1 MIKKILL
8 FLILVFTSCSEQVD
22 LIVYNAEIYTVDNN
36 KNKATSFAVKDGKFI
51 YVGDDSVTSN
61 YSSSNIINAEGLPVY
76 PGFIDSHAH
85 FYNLG
90 FFNDQVNLKET
101 KSFQEVLK
109 RVIEYNNS
117 NKKDF
122 IIGRGWDQ
130 NDFIIGRGW
139 DQNDWENKSFPTNK
153 LLNEEFPDKAI
164 VLRRID
170 GHAYLVN
177 DFALNL
183 AGIDKSS
190 NVDGGE
196 FVKSNGKLTG
206 VLIDNAMRLIDDII
220 PAPTKEESIKALISA
235 QEIAFENGLTT
246 IAEAGISREQIEL
259 IDSLQKTGILK
270 IKIYAMI
277 ENNLE
282 DVDYYLEQGPY
293 KTDKLNVR
301 SVKVYADGAIGTSG
315 ASMIEDYSDRRG
327 YKGIIRTPIDCTKNL
342 ASKLSGTKFQMNTHA
357 IGDNANRIVLE
368 AYGDA
373 LFNYRDPRWRVE
385 HAQVINENDID
396 LFNQKIIPSV
406 QPTHATSDMYWL
418 YDRVGKKRANLAYA
432 YKELLTRSK
441 VIAFG
446 TDFPVEDIS
455 PIMTFYSAVAR
466 KDLNG
471 YPSEGFQME
480 NSINRADALYAM
492 TVFGAYANF
501 EENEKGSIEVGKS
514 ADFIILDN
522 DLIISEENK
531 IPFTKTVATFID
543 GELVFNRRYN

>member
-1 MIKKILL
+1 MIKKTLL
-8 FLILVFTSCSEQVD
+8 FLILVLTSCSEQVD
-22 LIVYNAEIYTVDNN
+22 LIVYNAEVYTVDDNN
-36 KNKATSFAVKDGKFI
+36 NKATSFAVKDGKFI
-51 YVGDDSVTSN
+51 YVGDDSITSK

-101 KSFQEVLK
+101 KSFEEVLK
-109 RVIEYNNS
+109 RVMEFNNS
-117 NKKDF
+117 NDKDF

-130 NDFIIGRGW
+130 NDW
-139 DQNDWENKSFPTNK
+139 VNKSFPTNK

-190 NVDGGE
+190 NIEGGE

-220 PAPTKEESIKALISA
+220 PDPTKEESVKALISA

-259 IDSLQKTGILK
+259 IDSLQKTGVLK

-301 SVKVYADGAIGTSG
+301 SVKVYADGALGSRG
-315 ASMIEDYSDRRG
+315 ASMIDEYSDRRG
-327 YKGIIRTPIDCTKNL
+327 YFGIIRTPIDSIKNL
-342 ASKLSGTKFQMNTHA
+342 AFKLAGTKFQMNTHA
-357 IGDNANRIVLE
+357 IGDNANRVVLN
-368 AYGDA
+368 AYRDA

-385 HAQVINENDID
+385 HAQVINEKDID
-396 LFNQKIIPSV
+396 LFNLKIIPSV

-418 YDRVGKKRANLAYA
+418 YDRVGKERASLAYA
-432 YKELLTRSK
+432 YKELLERSG
-441 VIAFG
+441 VIPFG
-446 TDFPVEDIS
+446 TDFPVEDIN
-455 PIMTFYSAVAR
+455 PIMTFYSAVVR
-466 KDLNG
+466 KDIDG
-471 YPSEGFQME
+471 YPDDGFQME
-480 NSINRADALYAM
+480 NSISRGDALYAM
-492 TVFGAYANF
+492 TIHGAYANF

-522 DLIISEENK
+522 DLIRSPEIR
-531 IPFTKTVATFID
+531 IPSTNIVATFID

>member
-1 MIKKILL
+1 MIKKTLL
-8 FLILVFTSCSEQVD
+8 FLILVLTSCSEQVD
-22 LIVYNAEIYTVDNN
+22 LIVYNAEVYTVDNN
-36 KNKATSFAVKDGKFI
+36 NNKATSFAVKDGKFI
-51 YVGDDSVTSN
+51 YVGDDSITSK

-101 KSFQEVLK
+101 KSFEEVLK
-109 RVIEYNNS
+109 RVMEFNNS
-117 NKKDF
+117 NDKDF

-130 NDFIIGRGW
+130 NDW
-139 DQNDWENKSFPTNK
+139 VNKSFPTNK

-190 NVDGGE
+190 NIEGGE

-220 PAPTKEESIKALISA
+220 PDPTKEESVKALISA

-259 IDSLQKTGILK
+259 IDSLQKEGVLK

-277 ENNLE
+277 ENNPE
-282 DVDYYLEQGPY
+282 DVDYYLEQGTY
-293 KTDKLNVR
+293 RTDKLNVR
-301 SVKVYADGAIGTSG
+301 SVKVYADGALGSRG
-315 ASMIEDYSDRRG
+315 ASMIDEYSDRRG
-327 YKGIIRTPIDCTKNL
+327 YFGIIRTPIDSINNL
-342 ASKLSGTKFQMNTHA
+342 AFKLAGTKFQMNTHA
-357 IGDNANRIVLE
+357 IGDNANRIVLN
-368 AYGDA
+368 AYRDA

-396 LFNQKIIPSV
+396 FFNYKIIPSV

-441 VIAFG
+441 IIAFG

-466 KDLNG
+466 KDIDG
-471 YPSEGFQME
+471 FPSDGFQME
-480 NSINRADALYAM
+480 NSLNRADALYAM
-492 TVFGAYANF
+492 TIFGAYANF

-522 DLIISEENK
+522 DILLSEENR
-531 IPFTKTVATFID
+531 IPLTNTVATFID

>member
-36 KNKATSFAVKDGKFI
+36 NNKATSFAVKDGKFI

-117 NKKDF
+117 NEK
-122 IIGRGWDQ
+122 
-130 NDFIIGRGW
+130 DFIIGRGW

-282 DVDYYLEQGPY
+282 DVDYYLNQGPY

-301 SVKVYADGAIGTSG
+301 SVKVYADGALGSRG

-327 YKGIIRTPIDCTKNL
+327 YKGIIRTPIDSIKNL
-342 ASKLSGTKFQMNTHA
+342 AFKLSGTKFQMNTHA

-466 KDLNG
+466 KDIDG

-480 NSINRADALYAM
+480 NSISRGDALYAM
-492 TVFGAYANF
+492 TIHGAYANF

-522 DLIISEENK
+522 DIVRSAENR
-531 IPFTKTVATFID
+531 IPLTNIVATFID

>member
-1 MIKKILL
+1 MIKKTLL
-8 FLILVFTSCSEQVD
+8 FLALVLTSCSEQVD
-22 LIVYNAEIYTVDNN
+22 LIVYNAEVYTVDVNNN
-36 KNKATSFAVKDGKFI
+36 KVTSFAVKDGKFI
-51 YVGDDSVTSN
+51 YVGDDSVTSK

-101 KSFQEVLK
+101 KSFEEVLK
-109 RVIEYNNS
+109 RVMEFNNS
-117 NKKDF
+117 NDKDF

-130 NDFIIGRGW
+130 NDW
-139 DQNDWENKSFPTNK
+139 VNKSFPTNK

-190 NVDGGE
+190 NIEGGE

-220 PAPTKEESIKALISA
+220 PDPTKEESVKALISA

-259 IDSLQKTGILK
+259 IDSLQKEGVLK

-277 ENNLE
+277 ENNPE
-282 DVDYYLEQGPY
+282 DVDYYLEQGTY

-301 SVKVYADGAIGTSG
+301 SVKVYADGALGSRG
-315 ASMIEDYSDRRG
+315 ASMIDEYSDRRG
-327 YKGIIRTPIDCTKNL
+327 YFGIIRTPIDSINNL
-342 ASKLSGTKFQMNTHA
+342 AFKLAGTKFQMNTHA
-357 IGDNANRIVLE
+357 IGDNANRIVLN
-368 AYGDA
+368 AYRDA

-396 LFNQKIIPSV
+396 FFNYKIIPSV

-441 VIAFG
+441 IIAFG

-466 KDLNG
+466 KDIDGFPND
-471 YPSEGFQME
+471 GFQME
-480 NSINRADALYAM
+480 NSLNRADALYAM
-492 TVFGAYANF
+492 TIFGAYANF

-522 DLIISEENK
+522 DIILSEENR
-531 IPFTKTVATFID
+531 IPLTNTVATFID
-543 GELVFNRRYN
+543 GELVFNRRYK

>member
-1 MIKKILL
+1 MIKKTLL
-8 FLILVFTSCSEQVD
+8 FLTLFLTSCSEQVD
-22 LIVYNAEIYTVDNN
+22 LIVYNAEVYTVDANNN
-36 KNKATSFAVKDGKFI
+36 KVTSFAVKDGKFI

-101 KSFQEVLK
+101 KSFEEVLK
-109 RVIEYNNS
+109 RVMEFNNS
-117 NKKDF
+117 NDKDF

-130 NDFIIGRGW
+130 NDW
-139 DQNDWENKSFPTNK
+139 VNKSFPTNK

-190 NVDGGE
+190 NIEGGE

-220 PAPTKEESIKALISA
+220 PDPTKEESVKALISA

-259 IDSLQKTGILK
+259 IDSLQKEGVLK

-277 ENNLE
+277 ENNPE
-282 DVDYYLEQGPY
+282 DVDYYLEQGTY

-301 SVKVYADGAIGTSG
+301 SVKVYADGALGSRG
-315 ASMIEDYSDRRG
+315 ASMIDEYSDRRG
-327 YKGIIRTPIDCTKNL
+327 YFGIIRTPIDSINNL
-342 ASKLSGTKFQMNTHA
+342 AFKLAGTKFQMNTHA
-357 IGDNANRIVLE
+357 IGDNANRIVLN
-368 AYGDA
+368 AYRDA

-466 KDLNG
+466 KDIDG
-471 YPSEGFQME
+471 FPSEGFQME
-480 NSINRADALYAM
+480 NSLNRADALYAM

-501 EENEKGSIEVGKS
+501 EENEKGSIEIGKS

-522 DLIISEENK
+522 DLIISEEDK
-531 IPFTKTVATFID
+531 IPSTNTVATFID

>member
-117 NKKDF
+117 NKK
-122 IIGRGWDQ
+122 
-130 NDFIIGRGW
+130 DFIIGRGW

-282 DVDYYLEQGPY
+282 DVDYYLNQGPY

-301 SVKVYADGAIGTSG
+301 SVKVYADGAIGSRG

-327 YKGIIRTPIDCTKNL
+327 YKGIIRTPIDSIKNL
-342 ASKLSGTKFQMNTHA
+342 AFKLSGTKFQMNTHA

>member
-1 MIKKILL
+1 MIKKTLL
-8 FLILVFTSCSEQVD
+8 FLTLVLTSCSEQVD
-22 LIVYNAEIYTVDNN
+22 LIVYNAEVYTVDENN
-36 KNKATSFAVKDGKFI
+36 NKATSFAVKDGKFI
-51 YVGDDSVTSN
+51 YVGDDSVTSK

-101 KSFQEVLK
+101 KSFEEVLK
-109 RVIEYNNS
+109 RVIEFNNS
-117 NKKDF
+117 NDKDF

-130 NDFIIGRGW
+130 NDW
-139 DQNDWENKSFPTNK
+139 VNKSFPTNK

-190 NVDGGE
+190 NIEGGE

-220 PAPTKEESIKALISA
+220 PDPTKEESVKALISA

-259 IDSLQKTGILK
+259 IDSLQKEGVLK

-277 ENNLE
+277 ENNPE

-301 SVKVYADGAIGTSG
+301 SVKVYADGALGSRG
-315 ASMIEDYSDRRG
+315 ASMIDEYSDRRG
-327 YKGIIRTPIDCTKNL
+327 YFGIIRTPIDSINNL
-342 ASKLSGTKFQMNTHA
+342 AFKLAGTKFQMNTHA
-357 IGDNANRIVLE
+357 IGDNANRIVLN
-368 AYGDA
+368 AYRDA

-396 LFNQKIIPSV
+396 FFNYKIIPSV

-432 YKELLTRSK
+432 YKELLIRSK
-441 VIAFG
+441 IIAFG

-466 KDLNG
+466 KDING
-471 YPSEGFQME
+471 FPSEGFQME

-492 TVFGAYANF
+492 TIFGAYANF

-522 DLIISEENK
+522 DLIRSDENR
-531 IPFTKTVATFID
+531 IPFTNIVATFID

>member
-1 MIKKILL
+1 MIKKTLL
-8 FLILVFTSCSEQVD
+8 FLILVLTSCSEQVD
-22 LIVYNAEIYTVDNN
+22 LIVYNAEVYTVDNN
-36 KNKATSFAVKDGKFI
+36 NNKATSFAVKDGKFI
-51 YVGDDSVTSN
+51 YVGDDSITSK

-101 KSFQEVLK
+101 KSFEEVLK
-109 RVIEYNNS
+109 RVMEFNNS
-117 NKKDF
+117 NDKDF

-130 NDFIIGRGW
+130 NDW
-139 DQNDWENKSFPTNK
+139 VNKSFPTNK

-190 NVDGGE
+190 NIEGGE

-220 PAPTKEESIKALISA
+220 PDPTKEESVKALISA

-246 IAEAGISREQIEL
+246 ISEAGISREQIEL
-259 IDSLQKTGILK
+259 IDSLQKTGVLK

-301 SVKVYADGAIGTSG
+301 SVKVYADGALGSRG
-315 ASMIEDYSDRRG
+315 ASMIDEYSDRRG
-327 YKGIIRTPIDCTKNL
+327 YFGIIRTPIDSINSL
-342 ASKLSGTKFQMNTHA
+342 AFKLAGTKFQMNTHA
-357 IGDNANRIVLE
+357 IGDNANRIVLN
-368 AYGDA
+368 AYRDA
-373 LFNYRDPRWRVE
+373 LINYRDPRWRIE
-385 HAQVINENDID
+385 HAQVINEKDID
-396 LFNQKIIPSV
+396 LFNLKIIPSV

-418 YDRVGKKRANLAYA
+418 YDRVGKERASLAYA
-432 YKELLTRSK
+432 YKELLERSG
-441 VIAFG
+441 VIPFG

-455 PIMTFYSAVAR
+455 PIMTFYSAVVR

-471 YPSEGFQME
+471 YPDDGFQME
-480 NSINRADALYAM
+480 NSISRGDALYAM
-492 TVFGAYANF
+492 TIHGAYSNF
-501 EENEKGSIEVGKS
+501 EEDEKGSIEVGKS

-522 DLIISEENK
+522 DLMKSTEIR
-531 IPFTKTVATFID
+531 IPSTNIVATFID

>member
-22 LIVYNAEIYTVDNN
+22 LIVYNAEVYTVDN
-36 KNKATSFAVKDGKFI
+36 KNNNATSFAVKDGKFI

-61 YSSSNIINAEGLPVY
+61 YSSSNIVNAEGLPVY

-117 NKKDF
+117 NEK
-122 IIGRGWDQ
+122 
-130 NDFIIGRGW
+130 DFIIGRGW

-282 DVDYYLEQGPY
+282 DVDYYLNQGPY

-301 SVKVYADGAIGTSG
+301 SVKVYADGALGSRG

-327 YKGIIRTPIDCTKNL
+327 YKGIIRTPIDSIKNL
-342 ASKLSGTKFQMNTHA
+342 AFKLSGTKFQMNTHA

>member
-1 MIKKILL
+1 MIKKTL
-8 FLILVFTSCSEQVD
+8 LILTLLLTSCSEQVD
-22 LIVYNAEIYTVDNN
+22 LIVYNAEVYTVDDNN
-36 KNKATSFAVKDGKFI
+36 TKVSSFAVKDGKFI
-51 YVGDDSVTSN
+51 YVGDDSVISK

-90 FFNDQVNLKET
+90 FLNDQVNLKET
-101 KSFQEVLK
+101 KSFEEVLK
-109 RVIEYNNS
+109 RVIEFNNL
-117 NKKDF
+117 NEKDF

-130 NDFIIGRGW
+130 NDW
-139 DQNDWENKSFPTNK
+139 DDKSFPSNK
-153 LLNEEFPDKAI
+153 LLNEKFPDKAV

-190 NVDGGE
+190 SIDGGD

-206 VLIDNAMRLIDDII
+206 VLIDNAMRLIDEII
-220 PAPTKEESIKALISA
+220 PDPTLEESVKALISA

-259 IDSLQKTGILK
+259 IDSLHKSGVLK

-277 ENNLE
+277 ENNTE
-282 DVDYYLEQGPY
+282 DVDYYLEKGPY

-301 SVKVYADGAIGTSG
+301 SVKVYADGALGSRG
-315 ASMIEDYSDRRG
+315 ASMIDEYSDRRG
-327 YKGIIRTPIDCTKNL
+327 YFGIIRTPIDSIKNL
-342 ASKLSGTKFQMNTHA
+342 AFKLAGTKFQMNTHA
-357 IGDNANRIVLE
+357 IGDNANRIVLN

-466 KDLNG
+466 KDIDG

-480 NSINRADALYAM
+480 NSLNRADALYAM

-501 EENEKGSIEVGKS
+501 EENEKGSIEIGKS

-522 DLIISEENK
+522 DLILSREDK
-531 IPFTKTVATFID
+531 IPLTNIVATFID

>member
-1 MIKKILL
+1 MIKKTLL
-8 FLILVFTSCSEQVD
+8 FLTLVLTSCSEQVD
-22 LIVYNAEIYTVDNN
+22 LIVYNANVYTVDDNNN
-36 KNKATSFAVKDGKFI
+36 KVTSFAVKDGKFV
-51 YVGDDSVTSN
+51 YVGDDSVTSK

-90 FFNDQVNLKET
+90 FFNDQVNLKDT
-101 KSFQEVLK
+101 KSFEEVLK
-109 RVIEYNNS
+109 RVIEFNNS
-117 NKKDF
+117 NDKDF

-130 NDFIIGRGW
+130 NDW
-139 DQNDWENKSFPTNK
+139 DNKSFPTNK

-190 NVDGGE
+190 NIEGGE

-206 VLIDNAMRLIDDII
+206 VLIDNSMRLIDDII
-220 PAPTKEESIKALISA
+220 PDPTKEESVKALISA

-246 IAEAGISREQIEL
+246 ISEAGISREQIEL
-259 IDSLQKTGILK
+259 IDSLQKTGVLK

-301 SVKVYADGAIGTSG
+301 SVKVYADGALGSRG
-315 ASMIEDYSDRRG
+315 ASMIDEYSDRRG
-327 YKGIIRTPIDCTKNL
+327 YFGIIRTPIDSINKL
-342 ASKLSGTKFQMNTHA
+342 AFKLAGTKFQMNTHA
-357 IGDNANRIVLE
+357 IGDKANRIVLN
-368 AYGDA
+368 AYRDA
-373 LFNYRDPRWRVE
+373 LFDFKDPRWRIE
-385 HAQVINENDID
+385 HAQVIAEEDFK
-396 LFNQKIIPSV
+396 LFNPKIIPSV

-418 YDRVGKKRANLAYA
+418 NDRIGQNRSNYAYA
-432 YKELLTRSK
+432 YQELLNKSK
-441 VIAFG
+441 YIAFG

-455 PIMTFYSAVAR
+455 PIMTFYSAVYR
-466 KDLNG
+466 KDIEG
-471 YPSEGFQME
+471 YPESGFQME
-480 NSINRADALYAM
+480 NSINRFDALSAM
-492 TVFGAYANF
+492 TSWGAYANF
-501 EENEKGSIEVGKS
+501 EEDEKGTIEIAKD

-522 DLIISEENK
+522 DLITSAENR
-531 IPFTKTVATFID
+531 IPLTNIVATFIN
-543 GELVFNRRYN
+543 GELVFNRRFN

>member
-117 NKKDF
+117 NKK
-122 IIGRGWDQ
+122 
-130 NDFIIGRGW
+130 DFIIGRGW

-301 SVKVYADGAIGTSG
+301 SVKVYADGALGSRG

-327 YKGIIRTPIDCTKNL
+327 YKGIIRTPIDSIKNL
-342 ASKLSGTKFQMNTHA
+342 AFKLSGTKFQMNTHA

-522 DLIISEENK
+522 NIIISEENK

>member
-1 MIKKILL
+1 MIKKTIL
-8 FLILVFTSCSEQVD
+8 FLTLFLTSCSEQVD
-22 LIVYNAEIYTVDNN
+22 LIVYNAEVYTVDVNN
-36 KNKATSFAVKDGKFI
+36 KKVTSFAVKDGKFI
-51 YVGDDSVTSN
+51 YVGDDSVTSK

-101 KSFQEVLK
+101 KSFEEVLK
-109 RVIEYNNS
+109 RVMEFNNS
-117 NKKDF
+117 NDKDF

-130 NDFIIGRGW
+130 NDW
-139 DQNDWENKSFPTNK
+139 ANKSFPTNK
-153 LLNEEFPDKAI
+153 LLNEEFPDKAV

-190 NVDGGE
+190 NIEGGE

-220 PAPTKEESIKALISA
+220 PDPTKEESVKALISA

-259 IDSLQKTGILK
+259 IDSLQKEGVLK

-277 ENNLE
+277 ENNPQDL
-282 DVDYYLEQGPY
+282 DYYLEQGPY
-293 KTDKLNVR
+293 KTGKLNVR
-301 SVKVYADGAIGTSG
+301 SVKVYADGALGSRG
-315 ASMIEDYSDRRG
+315 ASMIDEYSDRRG
-327 YKGIIRTPIDCTKNL
+327 YFGIIRTPIDSINNL
-342 ASKLSGTKFQMNTHA
+342 AFKLAGTKFQMNTHA
-357 IGDNANRIVLE
+357 IGDNANRIVLN
-368 AYGDA
+368 AYRDA

-396 LFNQKIIPSV
+396 FFNQKIIPSV

-418 YDRVGKKRANLAYA
+418 YDRVGKKRADLAYA
-432 YKELLTRSK
+432 YKELLIRSK
-441 VIAFG
+441 IIAFG

-455 PIMTFYSAVAR
+455 PIMTFYSAVVR
-466 KDLNG
+466 KDING
-471 YPSEGFQME
+471 FPSEGFQME
-480 NSINRADALYAM
+480 NSINRADALSAM
-492 TVFGAYANF
+492 TIFGAYANF

-522 DLIISEENK
+522 DILQSEENR
-531 IPFTKTVATFID
+531 IPLTNTVATFID

>member
-1 MIKKILL
+1 MIKKTL
-8 FLILVFTSCSEQVD
+8 LILTLLLTSCSEQVD
-22 LIVYNAEIYTVDNN
+22 LIVYNAEVYTVDDNN
-36 KNKATSFAVKDGKFI
+36 TKVSSFAVKDGKFI
-51 YVGDDSVTSN
+51 YVGDDSVTSK

-90 FFNDQVNLKET
+90 FLNDQVNLKET
-101 KSFQEVLK
+101 KSFEEVLK
-109 RVIEYNNS
+109 RVIEFNNL
-117 NKKDF
+117 NEK
-122 IIGRGWDQ
+122 
-130 NDFIIGRGW
+130 DFIIGRGW
-139 DQNDWENKSFPTNK
+139 DQNDWEDKSFPSNK
-153 LLNEEFPDKAI
+153 LLNEKFPDKAV

-190 NVDGGE
+190 SIDGGD

-206 VLIDNAMRLIDDII
+206 VLIDNAMRLIDEII
-220 PAPTKEESIKALISA
+220 PDPTLEESVKALISA

-259 IDSLQKTGILK
+259 IDSLHKSGVLK

-277 ENNLE
+277 ENNTE
-282 DVDYYLEQGPY
+282 DVDYYLEKGPY

-301 SVKVYADGAIGTSG
+301 SVKVYADGALGSRG
-315 ASMIEDYSDRRG
+315 ASMIDEYSDRRG
-327 YKGIIRTPIDCTKNL
+327 YFGIIRTPIDSIKNL
-342 ASKLSGTKFQMNTHA
+342 AFKLAGTKFQMNTHA
-357 IGDNANRIVLE
+357 IGDNANRIVLN

-466 KDLNG
+466 KDING
-471 YPSEGFQME
+471 YPDDGFQME
-480 NSINRADALYAM
+480 NSLSRADALYAM
-492 TVFGAYANF
+492 TIHGAYANF
-501 EENEKGSIEVGKS
+501 EEDEKGSIEVGKS

-522 DLIISEENK
+522 DLIRSAEIR
-531 IPFTKTVATFID
+531 IPSTNIVATFID